1 MKRIWG
7 ISIFFIVMVLG
18 YFGYRSLTDRPPLP
32 NKSSEAVSNISSQPA
47 INADHNTI
55 VRDGEISI
63 PQKYQLTQATVSGN
77 FQTDQDLRNSF
88 SGSDRLIMDDF
99 YGKFDQNA
107 IAFTKPEQYDWLV
120 RNGYPMPQD
129 VIAAQKMNIDEL
141 GNLVDQGNIKA
152 SYFYLM
158 REVYG
163 KNGENVLDKINKTGF
178 DSQWSQ
184 RLVNAEKLV
193 RSSGSPFAG
202 YIVAARAAKEGNN
215 AEGVYAGYALA
226 SVMGDTR
233 ALNALAHAENVNT
246 QSLVSALSVQM
257 DMMRLA
263 NPNVF
268 AGKPTEFPDRYSVGI
283 RY

>member
-1 MKRIWG
+1 MKHRWG
-7 ISIFFIVMVLG
+7 ILIVLAIAVLG
-18 YFGYRSLTDRPPLP
+18 YFGYRSSIKSTPPL
-32 NKSSEAVSNISSQPA
+32 KDAREIVSNDSPHPA
-47 INADHNTI
+47 ADSTSKTT
-55 VRDGEISI
+55 VKDGEIVI
-63 PQKYQLTQATVSGN
+63 PKKYQLTEATAPKDFRN
-77 FQTDQDLRNSF
+77 DEDLRNSF
-88 SGSDRLIMDDF
+88 NGSDRLVMDDF

-120 RNGYPMPQD
+120 KNGYPMPQD
-129 VIAAQKMNIDEL
+129 VITAQKMSVDEL

-163 KNGENVLDKINKTGF
+163 KESESVLDKINKTGT

-184 RLVNAEKLV
+184 RLVNAERLV
-193 RSSGSPFAG
+193 RASGSPFAG
-202 YIVAARAAKEGNN
+202 YIFAARAAKEGNTP
-215 AEGVYAGYALA
+215 EGVYAGYALA

-233 ALNALAHAENVNT
+233 ALNALAHAENVDT
-246 QSLVSALSVQM
+246 RSLVSALSVQM

-268 AGKPTEFPDRYSVGI
+268 LGKPAEFPDRYSVGI

>member
-1 MKRIWG
+1 
-7 ISIFFIVMVLG
+7 MVLG
-18 YFGYRSLTDRPPLP
+18 YFGYRSLTERPPLP
-32 NKSSEAVSNISSQPA
+32 KKSSEAVSNISSQSA
-47 INADHNTI
+47 INADHNAI
-55 VRDGEISI
+55 MRDGEISI

-184 RLVNAEKLV
+184 RLINAEKLV

-246 QSLVSALSVQM
+246 QSLMSALSVQM

>member
-1 MKRIWG
+1 MKRTWG

-18 YFGYRSLTDRPPLP
+18 YFGYRSLTERPPLP
-32 NKSSEAVSNISSQPA
+32 KKSSEAVSNISSQSA
-47 INADHNTI
+47 INADHNAI
-55 VRDGEISI
+55 MRDGEISI

-184 RLVNAEKLV
+184 RLINAEKLV

-246 QSLVSALSVQM
+246 QSLMSALSVQM